1 MDKKELNLF
10 EITQAQLDKAAS
22 ILELEAG
29 IHLM

>member
-22 ILELEAG
+22 ILEIELNC
-29 IHLM
+29 